1 MNTLHINDILTSLS
15 ENPCWRPKKPMLTP
29 EGKGEASKMEAVRVA
44 ESNVLVKVTRKG
56 AIVKLQWLAILVCQ
70 SAKQLL

>member
-1 MNTLHINDILTSLS
+1 MLTS
-15 ENPCWRPKKPMLTP
+15 
-29 EGKGEASKMEAVRVA
+29 EGKGEASKMGRVRVA
-44 ESNVLVKVTRKG
+44 QSNVLVKVTRKG